1 MRLNL
6 LITVL
11 GLLTFDTVGLA
22 GIRHTVFANTAE
34 GTSVELFTLKNSK
47 GVEAEITNYGGIVVS
62 LKVPDR
68 NHRLDDVVLGFAD
81 LDSYRRKHPY
91 FGALVG
97 RYANRIAK
105 GAFALE
111 GKTYKLAVNNGE
123 NSLHGG
129 LVGFDKRVWGAKSQI
144 TAAGPALE
152 LTYISKDGEEGYP
165 GNLAVKVIYTLT
177 ENNELKIDYTATT
190 DKTTVINLT
199 NHNYFNL
206 AGEGSSTILGH
217 ELVVNADRFTPVG
230 ATQIPTGEL
239 RKVADSPF
247 DFRTPFK
254 IGARIDSKDEQ
265 LQVGMGYDHNFIIN
279 DYDGSLRSAAKVY
292 EPTSGRTLE
301 VLTTEPGVQFYSGNN
316 LDGSLVGKS
325 GKKYQRRFGF
335 CLEAQH
341 FPDSP
346 NKPEFPSVVLKP
358 GQTYH
363 QTTIYRFGVSHRR

>member
-68 NHRLDDVVLGFAD
+68 NHKLDDVLLGYAD

-129 LVGFDKRVWGAKSQI
+129 LVGFDKRVWDAKSQS

-217 ELVVNADRFTPVG
+217 ELILNADRFTPVG

>member
-129 LVGFDKRVWGAKSQI
+129 LVGFDKRVWDAKSQSA
-144 TAAGPALE
+144 AAGPALE

-217 ELVVNADRFTPVG
+217 ELILNADRFTPVG

>member
-22 GIRHTVFANTAE
+22 GIRNTVFGNTAE

-68 NHRLDDVVLGFAD
+68 NHKLDDVLLGYAD

-217 ELVVNADRFTPVG
+217 ELILNADRFTPVG

>member
-1 MRLNL
+1 
-6 LITVL
+6 
-11 GLLTFDTVGLA
+11 
-22 GIRHTVFANTAE
+22 
-34 GTSVELFTLKNSK
+34 
-47 GVEAEITNYGGIVVS
+47 
-62 LKVPDR
+62 
-68 NHRLDDVVLGFAD
+68 VVLGFAD

-217 ELVVNADRFTPVG
+217 ELILNADRFTPVG

>member
-22 GIRHTVFANTAE
+22 GIRNTVFGNTAE

-68 NHRLDDVVLGFAD
+68 NHKLDDVLLGYAD

>member
-22 GIRHTVFANTAE
+22 GIRNTVFGNTAE

-217 ELVVNADRFTPVG
+217 ELILNADRFTPVG

-316 LDGSLVGKS
+316 LDGSLVGKG
-325 GKKYQRRFGF
+325 GKNYQRRFGF